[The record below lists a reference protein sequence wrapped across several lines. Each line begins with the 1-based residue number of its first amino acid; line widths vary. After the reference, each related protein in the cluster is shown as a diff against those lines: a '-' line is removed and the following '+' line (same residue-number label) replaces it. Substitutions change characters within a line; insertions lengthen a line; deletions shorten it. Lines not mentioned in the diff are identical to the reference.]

1 MDSAGLHFELL
12 QNLHTGVVV
21 HLPDTR
27 IVFCNQRAAEL
38 LGLSVDQMMGKT
50 AMDPN
55 WRFVAENGAPLMPSQ
70 YPVSLVIANLEPFDE
85 LVLGVQSALKDEVTW
100 LLVSA
105 YPDFYADGS
114 LKQVVVN
121 FYSIAK
127 RKLLEEQLVT
137 SAAELADLYN
147 QAPCGYCSLD
157 ANNKF
162 LHINATLLGWLG
174 ATRDDLVG
182 KKGLIDYFPPLQ
194 TQAFLARYQGIRTG
208 GRVDDVQVEVI
219 CADNGL
225 RQVSLTA
232 TAVMGTEGN
241 FLLSRSVLYDITA
254 LHKAKCE
261 LEQIQRDQEVM
272 LDNELIGI
280 VKLQGR
286 RVLWVNKAMTRL
298 YGHTTPELVGQSSRI
313 FYKDDAQFEALGAAA
328 YPLLKC
334 GEPYRT
340 QLEMRRKD
348 GSFMWADI
356 KGVMLSP
363 SQELSIWFVA
373 DISDLK
379 LYQLQIEHLAFH
391 DCLTG
396 LPNRTLFADR
406 IKQALAI
413 ATRTQAC
420 LAACYVDMDGFKQLN
435 DAYGHAAGDIVLKEV
450 AHRLQHAMRPNDTA
464 CRLGGDEFA
473 LLITQFD
480 EDSEYLA
487 VLQRALTEI
496 RKPIALDGA
505 TEVQVSVS
513 MGVARYPTDGTDA
526 EMLLLKADQA
536 MYQSKHLGRNRI
548 CVFGEVNT
556 Q

>member
-21 HLPDTR
+21 HLPDTS
-27 IVFCNQRAAEL
+27 IVFCNQRASEL

-50 AMDPN
+50 AMSPS
-55 WRFVAENGAPLMPSQ
+55 WRFVAEDGAPLVPNQ
-70 YPVSLVIANLEPFDE
+70 YPVSLVIANLLPLDE
-85 LVLGVQSALKDEVTW
+85 LVLGVQSKQRDEITW

-105 YPDFYADGS
+105 FPDFYHDGS

-127 RKLLEEQLVT
+127 RKLLEQRLVA
-137 SAAELADLYN
+137 SEAELDDLYN

-157 ANNKF
+157 ANDKF
-162 LHINATLLGWLG
+162 SHINATLLAWLG
-174 ATRDDLVG
+174 ETRADLVG
-182 KKGLIDYFPPLQ
+182 KKGLLDFLPPNQ
-194 TQAFLARYQGIRTG
+194 KQPFIARYQEMRTV
-208 GRVDDVQVEVI
+208 GRVDEFEVKVI
-219 CADNGL
+219 SADSGL

-232 TAVMGTEGN
+232 TAVMDADGD
-241 FLLSRSVLYDITA
+241 FLMSRLVLYDITA
-254 LHKAKCE
+254 LHKAKSE
-261 LEQIQRDQEVM
+261 LERIQRDQEAM

-280 VKLQGR
+280 VKIQGR
-286 RVLWVNKAMTRL
+286 RVIWVNKAMTRL
-298 YGHTTPELVGQSSRI
+298 YGYTTSELVGQSSRI
-313 FYKDDAQFEALGAAA
+313 LYRGDAQFQALGAAA

-348 GSFMWADI
+348 GSLIWVDI
-356 KGVMLSP
+356 NGVVLLP
-363 SQELSIWFVA
+363 EEELSIWFVA

-379 LYQLQIEHLAFH
+379 LYQFQIEQLAFH

-396 LPNRTLFADR
+396 LPNRTIFADR
-406 IKQALAI
+406 IMQALLI
-413 ATRTQAC
+413 ATRTQTC
-420 LAACYVDMDGFKQLN
+420 LAVCYVDLDGFKQLN
-435 DAYGHAAGDIVLKEV
+435 DTYGHAAGDVVLKEV

-480 EDSEYLA
+480 EDSEYQA
-487 VLQRALTEI
+487 VLQRALAEI

-505 TEVQVSVS
+505 TEVRVSVS

-548 CVFGEVNT
+548 CVFGEANT